1 MLQFPNQEGEHTF
14 DRRDQRQIYYEFKKL
29 ADLHRK
35 KDTMNWG
42 ITWPA
47 IYLLIIYLPE
57 FTFEC

>member
-14 DRRDQRQIYYEFKKL
+14 DKRDQRQIYYEFKKL

-42 ITWPA
+42 ITWPV
-47 IYLLIIYLPE
+47 IYLP
-57 FTFEC
+57 FI